1 MQDRILRVLEYNKI
15 KDRLVKQAE
24 TSLGKSLA
32 FSIKP
37 LTDLDAVISKHN
49 ETDEAATVVRLQE
62 NIPLGGIFD
71 IRESINRSVIGGV
84 LTMEE
89 CLNIAS
95 TIYGGRQ
102 TKNFIEKLDEE
113 LPILRSL
120 ANQISHL
127 KELEREI
134 KSCIDDRGQM
144 LDSASE
150 KLRGLRSAM
159 RTFEGRVREKLDQI
173 IRSKSS
179 MLSDAIVD
187 RKSTR
192 LNSSH
197 VAISYAVF

>member
-1 MQDRILRVLEYNKI
+1 
-15 KDRLVKQAE
+15 
-24 TSLGKSLA
+24 
-32 FSIKP
+32 
-37 LTDLDAVISKHN
+37 
-49 ETDEAATVVRLQE
+49 
-62 NIPLGGIFD
+62 
-71 IRESINRSVIGGV
+71 V

-120 ANQISHL
+120 ANQISQW

-134 KSCIDDRGQM
+134 KSCIDDRGQL
-144 LDSASE
+144 LDSAAE

-159 RTFEGRVREKLDQI
+159 STFEGRVREKLDQI

-179 MLSDAIVD
+179 MLSDAIVTIRNNRYVLPVKQEHRGSIGGIVHD
-187 RKSTR
+187 QSASGQTLFIEPKSVVD
-192 LNSSH
+192 LNNQLQEASVKEEQEIERILGELSD
-197 VAISYAVF
+197 AIASKENDLTDSVLTLGEIDF